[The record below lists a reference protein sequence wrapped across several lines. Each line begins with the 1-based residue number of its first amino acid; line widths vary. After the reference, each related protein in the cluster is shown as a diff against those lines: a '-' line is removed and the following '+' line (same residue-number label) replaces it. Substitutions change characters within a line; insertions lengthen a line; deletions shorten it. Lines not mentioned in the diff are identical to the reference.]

1 MDNFKEYNIGLDIGV
16 GSVGWA
22 ITDKNGELIKRQNKN
37 LWGSRI
43 FNEANTAT
51 KRRMFRSTRRRIER
65 RKERINML
73 QSLLLDDMEQLYPNF
88 FPRLRNSSLVY
99 SDKDKNIFDRNY
111 NLFDE
116 EYLND
121 EDYYARFPTI
131 YHLRHELVN
140 NPAKQDFRMVYLA
153 LHHIIKYRGNF
164 LYEGDFTNNPE
175 EVQTSLKLLIE
186 YIQITYDIA
195 TTDEA
200 FESILA
206 ILKNNETTKK
216 EKEERLKEYFL
227 YDNKNKSVVSNLIKA
242 IIGYKFELSK
252 IFELDDEIK
261 ISFASDIADE
271 DTIIENLRENVE
283 VYEAMKNIYSWFILQ
298 SIINVKGGEPANI
311 SYSFIKKYEKHKK
324 DLKTLKEIYK
334 KYYPL
339 EYDNMFRKNFPDN
352 YVSFRGKALKEQ
364 ELAKC
369 NQENFYKN
377 IEKKIKELPDSC
389 TLKQIILKD
398 IQNDNF
404 LRKLN
409 TTDNGAIPHQ
419 LHLIELEKIIDNQSK
434 YYNTLAENKDK
445 IISIFTF
452 RIPYYVGPLSKNPDG
467 KFSWVKRR
475 NDKKIR
481 PWNIDEIIDKDL
493 TAEEFIIRMTNKCT
507 YLLGEDVMPKCSLLY
522 SKFCVLNEL
531 NNIKIISND
540 RNSAH
545 LDKNTKQG
553 IINDV
558 FMKHKSVNKK
568 HIVDYLKAHY
578 IPCETISGL
587 QDNNNFMS
595 NLSSYIDMKTIF
607 ADSYTIRNEEMYE
620 KLIYWITIFEDKK
633 ILKDKIEKEYSLPND
648 IVKKLVQLKYSGW
661 SRISKQLLIG
671 EKSNNGES
679 IIEILESSSMNF
691 MQIIND
697 SKLGFDKIIEKQLSK
712 VDSNKINYKEDIEKM
727 PTSPANKRAIWQTV
741 QIVEE
746 LTKVMK
752 HPPQK
757 IYIEFA
763 RNEEEK
769 KLKDKRAATL
779 LKKYDEFTERNRE
792 VYEELKRIQNDKNIS
807 EKMYLYFMQNG
818 QCMYSGETLHLD
830 ELNLYEVD
838 HILPQSYIK
847 DDSLDN
853 KALVKRERNQRK
865 QDSLLLEDSIIDAR
879 TSYWKMLLDNGLIS
893 QTKFYRL
900 TKRKMLETDTQKL
913 EFVNRQLVETRQIT
927 KYVTNLLKKHYADTE
942 IYAIRAGVVTD
953 IRQKFNFYKNR
964 NVNDYHHAHDA
975 YLLCVVGN
983 IIENN
988 LKYKDEY
995 LYGEYVKKYFK
1006 ENKGKDTIKR
1016 DYGILVGL
1024 VSKHIDA
1031 SKIRKV
1037 LAYKDCYLSRMLEE
1051 GTGEFYNQTLQKK
1064 KAGLIPKKANLPTE
1078 IYGGYTSKQ
1087 KAYMTIY
1094 KFVDDTNK
1102 EQYKIIAVPIK
1113 ISNDIK
1119 NNKTTLEDFIKAEF
1133 LKDVQYRDF
1142 KILKNKVLLQQQFI
1156 DINGDELRFSSEI
1169 ELKVDKPL
1177 ILNEYLNRFINLIN
1191 KVPSQL
1197 DENEKEEIER
1207 NFEKVYCELLNIIK
1221 LNYSRL
1227 GTDAEKLINNKNK
1240 YMSLTTED
1248 KKLYI
1253 NLILCFTQ
1261 GKARDFGKIIDR
1273 GGSEIWRLKAKAED
1287 YANLKSITFI
1297 DKSIT
1302 GIYERRYK
1310 IDGVEN
1316 GTSK

>member
-1 MDNFKEYNIGLDIGV
+1 MNNFKEYNIGLDIGV

-22 ITDKNGELIKRQNKN
+22 ITNENGELMKRQNKN

-43 FNEANTAT
+43 FNEANTAAN
-51 KRRMFRSTRRRIER
+51 RRNFRSTRRRIER
-65 RKERINML
+65 RRERINML
-73 QSLLLDDMEQLYPNF
+73 QSLLQDDMEQLYPNF

-99 SDKDKNIFDRNY
+99 TDKNKSIFDKNY

-121 EDYYARFPTI
+121 EEYYARFPTI
-131 YHLRHELVN
+131 YHLRHELVT
-140 NPAKQDFRMVYLA
+140 NPEKQDFRMVYLA

-175 EVQTSLKLLIE
+175 EVKESLELLKKYLKDIYEIE
-186 YIQITYDIA
+186 FVDKS
-195 TTDEA
+195 
-200 FESILA
+200 FETILET
-206 ILKNNETTKK
+206 LKNNEITKK
-216 EKEERLKEYFL
+216 EKEENLKKHFVF
-227 YDNKNKSVVSNLIKA
+227 DNNNKNVVANLIKA
-242 IIGYKFELSK
+242 IIGYKFDLSK
-252 IFELDDEIK
+252 IFDLDNEVK

-271 DTIIENLRENVE
+271 DTIISDLKENAE

-298 SIINVKGGEPANI
+298 SIVNVKAGEPANI
-311 SYSFIKKYEKHKK
+311 SFTFIKKYEKHKE
-324 DLKTLKEIYK
+324 DLKKLKEIYR

-339 EYDNMFRKNFPDN
+339 EYNDMFRNNLKDN
-352 YVSFRGKALKEQ
+352 YVSFRGKVFKNQ

-369 NQENFYKN
+369 NQENFYKK
-377 IEKKIKELPDSC
+377 IEKKIKELPNSC
-389 TLKQIILKD
+389 TLKETILND

-419 LHLIELEKIIDNQSK
+419 LHLKELEKIIENQSK

-452 RIPYYVGPLSKNPDG
+452 RIPYYVGPLSRTPDG
-467 KFSWVKRR
+467 KISWIKRKS
-475 NDKKIR
+475 DEKIR

-493 TAEEFIIRMTNKCT
+493 TAEEFIRRMTNKCT
-507 YLLGEDVMPKCSLLY
+507 YLLNEDVMPKCSLLY

-531 NNIKIISND
+531 NNIRIVSND
-540 RNSAH
+540 RNNAH
-545 LDKNTKQG
+545 LDKKTKQG
-553 IINDV
+553 IINDI

-568 HIVDYLKAHY
+568 HIVNYLKTHH

-607 ADSYTIRNEEMYE
+607 ADSYTMRNEEMYE
-620 KLIYWITIFEDKK
+620 NLIYWITIFEDKK
-633 ILKDKIEKEYSLPND
+633 ILKDKIKKEYNLSDD
-648 IVKKLVQLKYSGW
+648 IIKKLIKLKYSGW
-661 SRISKQLLIG
+661 SRLSKQLLIG
-671 EKSNNGES
+671 EKSYNGES
-679 IIEILESSSMNF
+679 IMEILENSTMNF

-697 SKLGFDKIIEKQLSK
+697 SKLGFDKIIEKQLVK
-712 VDSNKINYKEDIEKM
+712 YDDKKINYKEDIETI

-752 HPPQK
+752 HPPKK

-763 RNEEEK
+763 RSEEEK

-779 LKKYDEFTERNRE
+779 LKRYNEFAERNRE
-792 VYEELKRIQNDKNIS
+792 VYEELKRVQNDKNIS

-847 DDSLDN
+847 DDSFDN

-879 TSYWKMLLDNGLIS
+879 TPYWKMLLDNGLIS

-900 TKRKMLETDTQKL
+900 TKRKILETDMQKV

-927 KYVTNLLKKHYADTE
+927 KYVTNLLKKHYGDTE
-942 IYAIRAGVVTD
+942 IYAIRANVVSD
-953 IRQKFNFYKNR
+953 IRKKFDFIKNR
-964 NVNDYHHAHDA
+964 NVNDFHHAHDA

-983 IIENN
+983 VIENN

-1006 ENKGKDTIKR
+1006 ENKGKDTTKN
-1016 DYGILVGL
+1016 DYGALVGL
-1024 VSKHIDA
+1024 VSKYIDA
-1031 SKIRKV
+1031 SKIHKV

-1064 KAGLIPKKANLPTE
+1064 RAGLIPKKENLPTE
-1078 IYGGYTSKQ
+1078 LYGGYTSKQ

-1094 KFVDDTNK
+1094 KYIDDNDK

-1113 ISNDIK
+1113 VSTDIK
-1119 NNKTTLEDFIKAEF
+1119 NKKTTLEDFIKAEF
-1133 LKDVQYRDF
+1133 LKGLQYRDF
-1142 KILKNKVLLQQQFI
+1142 KIVKAKVLLQQQFI
-1156 DINGDELRFSSEI
+1156 DVDGNKLRFASES

-1177 ILNEYLNRFINLIN
+1177 ILNKYLNRFISLIN
-1191 KVPSQL
+1191 KNPTKL
-1197 DENEKEEIER
+1197 DENEKEEIEM
-1207 NFEKVYCELLNIIK
+1207 NFEKAYCELLNIIK
-1221 LNYSRL
+1221 LNYSRFC
-1227 GTDAEKLINNKNK
+1227 DDVEKLISNKNK
-1240 YMSLTTED
+1240 YMALTTED
-1248 KKLYI
+1248 KKSYI
-1253 NLILCFTQ
+1253 NKILCFTQ
-1261 GKARDFGKIIDR
+1261 GISGNFNKIIDR
-1273 GGSEIWRLKAKAED
+1273 GGTEIWRLKAKAED
-1287 YANLKSITFI
+1287 FANLKFITFI
-1297 DKSIT
+1297 NKSIT

>member
-43 FNEANTAT
+43 FNEANTAA

-164 LYEGDFTNNPE
+164 LYEGDFSNNPE
-175 EVQTSLKLLIE
+175 EVKASLKLLFE
-186 YIQITYDIA
+186 YIQTTFDIRTA
-195 TTDEA
+195 DET

-216 EKEERLKEYFL
+216 EKEEKLKGYFL
-227 YDNKNKSVVSNLIKA
+227 YDNKNKNVVSNLIQA
-242 IIGYKFELSK
+242 IIGKKFELSK
-252 IFELDDEIK
+252 IFELDDETK
-261 ISFASDIADE
+261 ISFASDITDE
-271 DTIIENLRENVE
+271 DSIIENLRENVE

-298 SIINVKGGEPANI
+298 SIINVKEGEPANI

-339 EYDNMFRKNFPDN
+339 EYDDMFRKNLPDN

-369 NQENFYKN
+369 KQEDFYKK
-377 IEKKIKELPDSC
+377 IEKKIKELPD
-389 TLKQIILKD
+389 TYALKEAILND

-419 LHLIELEKIIDNQSK
+419 LHLKELEKIIDNQSK

-452 RIPYYVGPLSKNPDG
+452 RIPYYVGPLTKNPDG
-467 KFSWVKRR
+467 KISWLIRK
-475 NDKKIR
+475 NNEKIR

-493 TAEEFIIRMTNKCT
+493 TAEEFIIKMTNKCT

-531 NNIKIISND
+531 NNISIISND
-540 RNSAH
+540 RNNAK
-545 LDKNTKQG
+545 LDKKTKQG

-558 FMKHKSVNKK
+558 FMKYKSVNKK
-568 HIVDYLKAHY
+568 HIVDYLKTHH

-595 NLSSYIDMKTIF
+595 NLSSYIDMKNIF

-633 ILKDKIEKEYSLPND
+633 ILKDKIKKEYNLPND
-648 IVKKLVQLKYSGW
+648 IIKKLVQLKYSGW

-679 IIEILESSSMNF
+679 IMEILEHSSMNF

-697 SKLGFDKIIEKQLSK
+697 SKLGFDKIIEKQLSEF
-712 VDSNKINYKEDIEKM
+712 DSNKINYKKDIETM

-779 LKKYDEFTERNRE
+779 LKKYNEFTERNRE
-792 VYEELKRIQNDKNIS
+792 VYEELKRVQNDKNIS

-900 TKRKMLETDTQKL
+900 TRRRMLETDTQKL

-1006 ENKGKDTIKR
+1006 ENKGKDTTKR
-1016 DYGILVGL
+1016 EYGILVGL

-1064 KAGLIPKKANLPTE
+1064 NAGLIPKKANLPTE
-1078 IYGGYTSKQ
+1078 IYGGYTNEN
-1087 KAYMTIY
+1087 KAYMCTY
-1094 KFVDDTNK
+1094 K
-1102 EQYKIIAVPIK
+1102 YKNNRGKQEYDLIGIPIK
-1113 ISNDIK
+1113 FAKLIK
-1119 NNKTTLEDFIKAEF
+1119 DNKLTLEEYIKE
-1133 LKDVQYRDF
+1133 YS
-1142 KILKNKVLLQQQFI
+1142 LKNKKYTDLQIIRSKVLLYQQYI
-1156 DINGDELRFSSEI
+1156 DANNIIFKLCSDKEI
-1169 ELKVDKPL
+1169 REEKPL
-1177 ILNEYLNRFINLIN
+1177 ILSQNLNKFVKLIN
-1191 KVPSQL
+1191 SNHNKL
-1197 DENEKEEIER
+1197 NEDDKKYLTLNYISAY
-1207 NFEKVYCELLNIIK
+1207 KELLNILNKEYPVFNTIYNNLKNKEKQYEKLEEENKKIVINEIIK
-1221 LNYSRL
+1221 LMNTS
-1227 GTDAEKLINNKNK
+1227 
-1240 YMSLTTED
+1240 
-1248 KKLYI
+1248 
-1253 NLILCFTQ
+1253 Q
-1261 GKARDFGKIIDR
+1261 G
-1273 GGSEIWRLKAKAED
+1273 
-1287 YANLKSITFI
+1287 NLKLLGLADRAGRMKMAKRDLLDITFI

-1310 IDGVEN
+1310 IDGLEN